1 MLLTPTHNSLKSLA
15 LVFFVFC
22 IFVSC
27 KRDRS
32 NDWPD
37 ERLNAWLSFYNIKLD
52 DFDEIQKHEIP
63 YRIVHPF
70 HISDDDLYAPLYVYN
85 ADSTMAIDLD
95 SYHLVLEQD
104 ANGYLFSPG
113 REVDMEIGL
122 IDFEEQTRRRILFCG
137 TPCLFEEAGFHPSGT
152 VVIAGFIEDEQGFVP
167 AIWDVDPNQ
176 YTLSVSLASKS
187 VHPKDILY
195 IPKKRLQH
203 IRFWFDPDN
212 PPGHLDVP
220 L

>member
-1 MLLTPTHNSLKSLA
+1 MRVFFLNRLI

-22 IFVSC
+22 MIVSC
-27 KRDRS
+27 KRDKPA
-32 NDWPD
+32 DWPD
-37 ERLNAWLSFYNIKLD
+37 ERLKAWLSYYNIGLD
-52 DFDEIQKHEIP
+52 DFYETQKHDIP
-63 YRIVHPF
+63 YRIVQPF
-70 HISDDDLYAPLYVYN
+70 HLSDNDLYASMYVYN

-95 SYHLVLEQD
+95 SYHLVIEQGED
-104 ANGYLFSPG
+104 EKLYSPG
-113 REVDMEIGL
+113 REVDMEVGL

-137 TPCLFEEAGFHPSGT
+137 TPCIFEEAGFHPSGT
-152 VVIAGFIEDEQGFVP
+152 VVISGFIENDRGYVP
-167 AIWDVDPNQ
+167 ALWEVDPHKN
-176 YTLSVSLASKS
+176 TVSLSMASKTF
-187 VHPKDILY
+187 HPKDILY